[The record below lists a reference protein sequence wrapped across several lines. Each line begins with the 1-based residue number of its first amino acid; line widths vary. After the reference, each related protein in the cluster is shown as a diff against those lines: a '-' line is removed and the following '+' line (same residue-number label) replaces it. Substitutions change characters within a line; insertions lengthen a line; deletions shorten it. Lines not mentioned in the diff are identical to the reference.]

1 MSGAPKSALE
11 GSKIDEPGRAES
23 SRGDAPKNIGP
34 HRVVAESP
42 REFATDIVKP
52 ADGSTLLVQPA
63 TKETSEKGVEPAK
76 DHDTMS
82 SAEKRSKPTFPLSQA
97 PVASM
102 DVVEIEQPANP
113 PKNALS
119 SEANHQIVTKI
130 NQEKIDAAAQ
140 HRTVLKEIWERRV
153 S

>member
-1 MSGAPKSALE
+1 MSGPPKSAHE
-11 GSKIDEPGRAES
+11 GSRTDEPGRAEG
-23 SRGDAPKNIGP
+23 SRGDASKNIDP

-42 REFATDIVKP
+42 RELATDIVVP
-52 ADGSTLLVQPA
+52 ADGSTRLVQPA

-76 DHDTMS
+76 GLDAMS

-97 PVASM
+97 PMASM

-113 PKNALS
+113 PENALS
-119 SEANHQIVTKI
+119 GEANHQTVTKI
-130 NQEKIDAAAQ
+130 NQEKIDAEAK